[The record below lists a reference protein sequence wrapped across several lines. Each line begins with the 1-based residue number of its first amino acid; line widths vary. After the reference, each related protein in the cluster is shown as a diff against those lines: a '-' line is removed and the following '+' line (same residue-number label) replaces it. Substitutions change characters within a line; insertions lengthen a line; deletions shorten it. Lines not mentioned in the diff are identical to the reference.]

1 MCPALAQQYSRAELL
16 DINRELHRLSSEISI
31 PPEIHSLPS
40 ESSASTGRQR
50 RRCERK
56 QKQGKR
62 AGVRAGLKA
71 NPSKPPLSSI
81 FLANVRSIRN
91 KLDEIRLRLTAQRT
105 LTSCCC
111 MIFTETRLDSTTP
124 DAAIQ
129 LAGRTVYRAD
139 RTADSGKKSGGGLCV
154 FLNNCWCT
162 NASIV
167 EKYCCPELELLLL
180 KCRPSTY

>member
-1 MCPALAQQYSRAELL
+1 MGCHGDGYTALQAKRFCFLIVFCFLTLMCPPLAKQYSRAELL
-16 DINRELHRLSSEISI
+16 VINRDVHRLSSEISI
-31 PPEIHSLPS
+31 PPEIRRLAS

-56 QKQGKR
+56 QKRGKR
-62 AGVRAGLKA
+62 AGVRARLKA
-71 NPSKPPLSSI
+71 NPSKPPLPSI

-105 LTSCCC
+105 LTRCCC
-111 MIFTETRLDSTTP
+111 MIFTETWLDSTTP

-139 RTADSGKKSGGGLCV
+139 RTADSAVQRRS
-154 FLNNCWCT
+154 
-162 NASIV
+162 
-167 EKYCCPELELLLL
+167 
-180 KCRPSTY
+180 RQPSRG